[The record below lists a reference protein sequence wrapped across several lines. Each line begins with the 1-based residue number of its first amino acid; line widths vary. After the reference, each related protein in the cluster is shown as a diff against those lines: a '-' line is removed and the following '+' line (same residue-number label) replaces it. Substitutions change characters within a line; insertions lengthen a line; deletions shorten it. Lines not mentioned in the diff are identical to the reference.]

1 MYKKLFVYIVLT
13 LFALPLYASA
23 DTTTTCSYDYFAQ
36 KVVCTTTP
44 DFQQQQEQKRRDA
57 QAKLDGLK
65 FQYGATKYYAC
76 LPPASSL
83 GSDPYVMESTYQQT
97 KYCLEKQAITNS
109 RPPAPSPSPNNEI
122 PQSVTNEALCIL
134 GNKQYCKNN
143 PLPAPVVPTPAPKV
157 IPPPAANWTTDSTC
171 KNSYGLNARAD
182 MAGCKCNDGY
192 IFNTA
197 GTACVLAQ
205 SQSVPTKNIAPKPPK
220 VEAQPKVESA
230 QDTQPANQANIETPQ
245 TVQPPVEEKMQVLPQ
260 APEQEVEQPPV
271 EKPGVFKRFW
281 RWLKKLF

>member
-1 MYKKLFVYIVLT
+1 
-13 LFALPLYASA
+13 
-23 DTTTTCSYDYFAQ
+23 
-36 KVVCTTTP
+36 
-44 DFQQQQEQKRRDA
+44 
-57 QAKLDGLK
+57 
-65 FQYGATKYYAC
+65 
-76 LPPASSL
+76 
-83 GSDPYVMESTYQQT
+83 MESTYQQT

-245 TVQPPVEEKMQVLPQ
+245 TVQPPVEEKMQVLSVVQ
-260 APEQEVEQPPV
+260 FAAGGGITFGA
-271 EKPGVFKRFW
+271 GVGTTGAGSG
-281 RWLKKLF
+281 LFLQYCLLPSIHKASLVTLCGISLLGLGLGAGGREFVIACFSKQYLVC